1 MSFLRKVYY
10 HLGPVQRRIA
20 RRLVFAPIDLVEG
33 VSGKRPPLV
42 PPRGKVF
49 TGRGDFVASGDEQLR
64 NLQATCQLEPSH
76 HVLDIGCG
84 IGRLA
89 RPLTGFLNENGRY
102 EGFDIVKDGVEWC
115 KKHYHGFPNFNF
127 TYIPLQNDLYN
138 LDSKV
143 VADKFVFPYKGSA
156 FDIATLIS
164 VFTHMQPGEVE
175 NYLHEIARVLK
186 PGGHCF
192 ATFFLITR
200 HSEQFLDQAKK
211 PFFPHRY
218 DTYFLHNKKVKN
230 ANIAFRY
237 EYISKLAVKA
247 GLSIKYHNEGWW
259 AGKSKDACMNFQD
272 VVVMTKGGF

>member
-1 MSFLRKVYY
+1 MSLLRKAYY
-10 HLGPVQRRIA
+10 HLGPVQRRMA
-20 RRLVFAPIDLVEG
+20 RRLFFFPVDVLEG
-33 VSGKRPPLV
+33 VTGKRPPLV
-42 PPRGKVF
+42 PPRGKIF
-49 TGRGDFVASGDEQLR
+49 TGRGDFVASGNDLLR
-64 NLQATCQLEPSH
+64 NIKSSCSLKPSH

-89 RPLTGFLNENGRY
+89 RPLTGFLDENGRY

-115 KKHYHGFPNFNF
+115 RKHYHRFPNFNF

-138 LDSKV
+138 LDTRE
-143 VADKFVFPYKGSA
+143 VADKFVFPFEDA
-156 FDIATLIS
+156 VFDLTTLIS

-186 PGGHCF
+186 PGGQCF

-200 HSEQFLDQAKK
+200 HSEQFLDKAKK

-218 DTYFLHNKKVKN
+218 DNYFLHDIKVKN

-237 EYISKLAVKA
+237 ELISKIACKA
-247 GLSIKYHNEGWW
+247 GLSIQYHNEGWW
-259 AGKSKDACMNFQD
+259 AGKSQDACMNFQD
-272 VVVMTKGGF
+272 VVVMKKG